1 MEAQQRI
8 TRQFQQCIDTQRQTL
23 LSAAAAIARAARK
36 LTDSLDNGGKI
47 LICGNGGSAADAQHF
62 ASELTNRFER
72 HRRGL
77 PAIALTTDSAALTSI
92 ANDYSFDEVFAR
104 QIQALGRAG
113 DLLVA
118 ISTSGNSANIVHAVQ
133 AARAGALAVV
143 TLTGRDGGKLSGV
156 LAQDDVEVRVPATS
170 TARIQETHI
179 LIIHCWC
186 DLIDHHFAG
195 QET

>member
-72 HRRGL
+72 QRRGL

-92 ANDYSFDEVFAR
+92 ANDYSFDEVFSR